1 MRSLLFSLAALAV
14 SLTFSGCLTTTVA
27 DSGGPGSV
35 TVPNSNWVSISAAA
49 NAAFAQHGYTPTPS
63 SSMDTLAYDKPAGAF
78 GQLMYGSY
86 GQSTTYRVH
95 VQIVQIPGTND
106 YRLIP
111 RVSRVNNAG
120 SAGFESKTRMM
131 GFWAGQFGPI
141 LKQVAEQAG
150 NANG

>member
-14 SLTFSGCLTTTVA
+14 GLTFSGCLTTTVA

-49 NAAFAQHGYTPTPS
+49 NAAFAQHGYTSAPS
-63 SSMDTLAYDKPAGAF
+63 GSMDTLAFDKPAGAF
-78 GQLMYGSY
+78 GELMYGSY
-86 GQSTTYRVH
+86 GQTTSYRVQ

-111 RVSRVNNAG
+111 RVSRVSNAG

-141 LKQVAEQAG
+141 LKQVAQQAG

>member
-1 MRSLLFSLAALAV
+1 MRSLLSCLAALAV
-14 SLTFSGCLTTTVA
+14 ALSFAGCLTTTVA
-27 DSGGPGSV
+27 NSGGPGSV

-49 NAAFAQHGYTPTPS
+49 NAAFAQHGYTPAPS
-63 SSMDTLAYDKPAGAF
+63 GSMDTLAFDKPAGAF
-78 GQLMYGSY
+78 GELMYGSY
-86 GQSTTYRVH
+86 GQSTTYRVQ

-111 RVSRVNNAG
+111 KVSRVSDAG
-120 SAGFESKTRMM
+120 SAGFESKTRMA

-141 LKQVAEQAG
+141 LRQVAQQAG